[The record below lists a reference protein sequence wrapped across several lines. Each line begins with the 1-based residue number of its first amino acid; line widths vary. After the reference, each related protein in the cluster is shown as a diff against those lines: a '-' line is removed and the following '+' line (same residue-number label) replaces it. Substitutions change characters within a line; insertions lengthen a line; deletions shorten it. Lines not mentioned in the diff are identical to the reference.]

1 MKPRT
6 YRPPSS
12 TTTQNW
18 DPATWIALKR
28 LTTAESHPSIE
39 LTVYQLVLWALENK
53 PVADNAP
60 SAPDHTTVDTS
71 SFAAFR
77 QRDEREATGKL

>member
-6 YRPPSS
+6 YRRAVNSLTLAFDPL
-12 TTTQNW
+12 TW
-18 DPATWIALKR
+18 DSLKADAR
-28 LTTAESHPSIE
+28 DRGESMERMAYLMIKAA
-39 LTVYQLVLWALENK
+39 VENK